1 MINFAQAKL
10 AFKQYIQDYDVEYG
24 KIELKIRH
32 TYGVVETSE
41 YIAKKLSLNQEDI
54 ELAKLI
60 ALLHDIGRFEQIK
73 SFDCFIDSKTTD
85 HAILGNDILFKNK
98 LIRNFIKEKQYDR
111 IISKSILNHNKL
123 TIENNLEDRE
133 LLHAK
138 IIRDADKI
146 DNFRVK
152 ATDDFE
158 NIIDNA
164 NREMLENDIIS
175 DKVFHDFMDSKVI
188 IREDRNTYMDFW
200 VSYIAFLFDFNFI
213 SSLAYIKEMDYMNK
227 VMDRLDYKNRDTKQ
241 KMEKMRKHAIG
252 YMEDKIKRNI
262 NNAEQ

>member
-1 MINFAQAKL
+1 MIDFEQAKF
-10 AFKQYIQDYDVEYG
+10 AFKQYIQDYNVEYG

-32 TYGVVETSE
+32 TYGVVEANE
-41 YIAKKLSLNQEDI
+41 YIAKKLSLNQEDM

-60 ALLHDIGRFEQIK
+60 GLLHDIGRFEQIK

-85 HAILGNDILFKNK
+85 HAILANDILFKNE
-98 LIRNFIKEKQYDR
+98 LIRKFIKEKQYDR

-123 TIENNLEDRE
+123 TIDNNLEDRE

-164 NREMLENDIIS
+164 NREMLENDVIS

-188 IREDRNTYMDFW
+188 VREDRNTYMDFW
-200 VSYIAFLFDFNFI
+200 VSYIAFLFDFNFT
-213 SSLAYIKEMDYMNK
+213 SSLAYIKEMDYIHK

-241 KMEKMRKHAIG
+241 KMEKMRKHAIA
-252 YMEDKIKRNI
+252 YMEDKLKH
-262 NNAEQ
+262 